1 MLVSGRSRSR
11 MGVANLLRRN
21 PCTPVMARHRLHAK
35 LRCGINALYNG
46 RAFALVV
53 CMRRVFLIVTALIP
67 FLLPFALQAQ
77 ETRVEEKPIIESVEI
92 SGVPESR
99 ISRDL
104 RDRMEELVGQRFDQL
119 AADEVAF
126 EIQNRLSE
134 RISAIRQLPG
144 SDSEHIKVVFELGNI
159 NMDEDRDE

>member
-1 MLVSGRSRSR
+1 M
-11 MGVANLLRRN
+11 ADTLRRN
-21 PCTPVMARHRLHAK
+21 TRTPVMAPHRLEAK
-35 LRCGINALYNG
+35 DYCGISGLYIG
-46 RAFALVV
+46 RALALVV
-53 CMRRVFLIVTALIP
+53 RMRRLFITLIALILLFPPGIVT
-67 FLLPFALQAQ
+67 AQ

-92 SGVPESR
+92 AGIAEGR
-99 ISRDL
+99 IGRDL
-104 RDRMEELVGQRFDQL
+104 RDRMQELVGQRFDQL